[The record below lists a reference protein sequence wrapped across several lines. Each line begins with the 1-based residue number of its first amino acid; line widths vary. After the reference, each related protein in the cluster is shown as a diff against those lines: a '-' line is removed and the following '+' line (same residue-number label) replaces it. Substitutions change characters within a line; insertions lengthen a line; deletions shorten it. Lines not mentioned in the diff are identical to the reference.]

1 MKKIDIS
8 ALKELN
14 KELYDALK
22 TYCPC
27 NIVKGTDKKAFC
39 IKCKD
44 RQRLKKSE
52 GLKGCEMKKIDR
64 AIGEILDTVKGVA
77 MLFCLV
83 VAVIVFTFLA
93 FYMAFWILGWI
104 LK

>member
-27 NIVKGTDKKAFC
+27 NITKGTDKKAFC
-39 IKCKD
+39 SKC
-44 RQRLKKSE
+44 RTGNALKKAKAE
-52 GLKGCEMKKIDR
+52 GVCNEKD
-64 AIGEILDTVKGVA
+64 
-77 MLFCLV
+77 
-83 VAVIVFTFLA
+83 
-93 FYMAFWILGWI
+93 
-104 LK
+104 

>member
-27 NIVKGTDKKAFC
+27 NIAKGTDKKAFC
-39 IKCKD
+39 IKC
-44 RQRLKKSE
+44 RTGNALKKAKDE
-52 GLKGCEMKKIDR
+52 GVLE
-64 AIGEILDTVKGVA
+64 
-77 MLFCLV
+77 
-83 VAVIVFTFLA
+83 
-93 FYMAFWILGWI
+93 
-104 LK
+104 

>member
-27 NIVKGTDKKAFC
+27 NIAKGTDKKSLPVLSVRTGNA
-39 IKCKD
+39 
-44 RQRLKKSE
+44 LKKAKAE
-52 GLKGCEMKKIDR
+52 GVLE
-64 AIGEILDTVKGVA
+64 
-77 MLFCLV
+77 
-83 VAVIVFTFLA
+83 
-93 FYMAFWILGWI
+93 
-104 LK
+104 

>member
-27 NIVKGTDKKAFC
+27 NIAKGTDKKAFC
-39 IKCKD
+39 SKC
-44 RQRLKKSE
+44 RTGNALKAKAE
-52 GLKGCEMKKIDR
+52 GVLE
-64 AIGEILDTVKGVA
+64 
-77 MLFCLV
+77 
-83 VAVIVFTFLA
+83 
-93 FYMAFWILGWI
+93 
-104 LK
+104 

>member
-1 MKKIDIS
+1 
-8 ALKELN
+8 
-14 KELYDALK
+14 
-22 TYCPC
+22 
-27 NIVKGTDKKAFC
+27 
-39 IKCKD
+39 
-44 RQRLKKSE
+44 
-52 GLKGCEMKKIDR
+52 MKKIDR